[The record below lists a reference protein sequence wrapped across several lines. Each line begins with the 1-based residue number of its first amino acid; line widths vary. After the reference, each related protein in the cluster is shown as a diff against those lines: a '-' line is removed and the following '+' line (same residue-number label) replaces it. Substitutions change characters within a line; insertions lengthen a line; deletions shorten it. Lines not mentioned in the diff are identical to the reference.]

1 LHPPRILLA
10 SGARLISA
18 AVVSNTGMGF
28 FDVFANNVL
37 VKRLRGQTGQ
47 AELIAQ
53 MVGTRLGDRVL
64 VIGGGDGRL
73 VAAVGAPTGLT
84 GRVTAVEPEATV
96 ANRVELAATA
106 AGVLVE
112 VEAAPV
118 ERLPFEDAAFDVVV
132 VPMPAT
138 VPALAAA
145 LTDAWRVVR
154 TGGRAMVITA
164 AGTPDPAAVIAQ
176 VGQSGFRAARLLA
189 EREDLAFYE
198 SSRPA
203 SRHPS

>member
-1 LHPPRILLA
+1 VPVP
-10 SGARLISA
+10 
-18 AVVSNTGMGF
+18 VSNAGMGF

-47 AELIAQ
+47 TDLIAQ
-53 MVGTRLGDRVL
+53 MIGTRLGDRVL

-84 GRVTAVEPEATV
+84 GRVTAVEPDAAV

-112 VEAAPV
+112 VEAAGFD
-118 ERLPFEDAAFDVVV
+118 RLPFEDAAFDVAV
-132 VPMPAT
+132 VPMPPT
-138 VPALAAA
+138 VEALAAA
-145 LTDAWRVVR
+145 LADAWRVIR
-154 TGGRAMVITA
+154 TGGRAMVVA
-164 AGTPDPAAVIAQ
+164 APGVPESAGVIGAL
-176 VGQSGFRAARLLA
+176 GRAGFRAARLLG
-189 EREDLAFYE
+189 EREGLAFYE

-203 SRHPS
+203 VRNPG